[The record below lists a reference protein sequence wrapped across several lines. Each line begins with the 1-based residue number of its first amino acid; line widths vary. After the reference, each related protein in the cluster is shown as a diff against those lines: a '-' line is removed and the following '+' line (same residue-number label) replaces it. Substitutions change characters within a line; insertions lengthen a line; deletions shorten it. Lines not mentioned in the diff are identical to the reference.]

1 MCSCFR
7 KVILCLCLSIMFACQ
22 SIAQKSTD
30 SELLGRALEYFSGGK
45 YHEALLI
52 FSKLDSKYGLNPR
65 FHAYMGV
72 CCYYEW
78 EYEKAC
84 EYFDKAIPQ
93 LDAYAP
99 HERSL
104 YYHMAAESHFSLNEY
119 DDAIPLYERQ
129 LTVCYDNE
137 KADAYYRLGFCY
149 MFKEDWYNALDYFT
163 SALSYYER
171 FRNTPDL
178 TARIIQLKKMIKG
191 CKEHK

>member
-1 MCSCFR
+1 MATLFSR
-7 KVILCLCLSIMFACQ
+7 PAE
-22 SIAQKSTD
+22 AQKSED
-30 SELLGRALEYFSGGK
+30 SELLGKALEYFSSEK

-72 CCYYEW
+72 CCFYEW

-84 EYFDKAIPQ
+84 KYLDEAIPQ

-99 HERSL
+99 HERNV
-104 YYHMAAESHFSLNEY
+104 YYHAAAESHFNINEY
-119 DDAIPLYERQ
+119 DKAIPLYERQ

-137 KADAYYRLGFCY
+137 KADVFYRLGFCY
-149 MFKEDWYNALDYFT
+149 MFKEDWFNALDNFN

-178 TARIIQLKKMIKG
+178 TARITQLKNMIKG
-191 CKEHK
+191 CEEHIEQF